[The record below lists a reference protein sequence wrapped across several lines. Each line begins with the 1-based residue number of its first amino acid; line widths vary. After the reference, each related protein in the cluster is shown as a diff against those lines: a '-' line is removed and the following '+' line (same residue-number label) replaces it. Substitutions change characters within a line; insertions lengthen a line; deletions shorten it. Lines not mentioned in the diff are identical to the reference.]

1 MKKVGKKIDIFFQF
15 NVFIIVMK
23 NKYLNVY
30 LNKGVVYMYLILD
43 RNVEKQII
51 DFYGKVKKNV
61 EFFFQRCSKICV
73 IVCIND
79 LVIIKF
85 LCENIVI

>member
-1 MKKVGKKIDIFFQF
+1 M
-15 NVFIIVMK
+15 IVMK

-51 DFYGKVKKNV
+51 DFYGKVKKMWN
-61 EFFFQRCSKICV
+61 FFFRGVVKYV
-73 IVCIND
+73 
-79 LVIIKF
+79 
-85 LCENIVI
+85 

>member
-30 LNKGVVYMYLILD
+30 LNKGVVYMYLVLD

-51 DFYGKVKKNV
+51 DFYGKVKKKCGI
-61 EFFFQRCSKICV
+61 FFLEVQ
-73 IVCIND
+73 
-79 LVIIKF
+79 
-85 LCENIVI
+85 

>member
-51 DFYGKVKKNV
+51 DFYGKVKKMWN
-61 EFFFQRCSKICV
+61 FFFRGVVKYV
-73 IVCIND
+73 
-79 LVIIKF
+79 
-85 LCENIVI
+85 

>member
-1 MKKVGKKIDIFFQF
+1 M
-15 NVFIIVMK
+15 IVMK

-51 DFYGKVKKNV
+51 DFYGKVKKKMWN
-61 EFFFQRCSKICV
+61 FFFRGVVKYV
-73 IVCIND
+73 
-79 LVIIKF
+79 
-85 LCENIVI
+85 